1 MMKRLKCPKCSQE
14 FVMQTGCSCCAPT
27 PGPHFCPECGAVLRG
42 MDTPYFVTGGWDE
55 E

>member
-1 MMKRLKCPKCSQE
+1 MMERLQCTQCGRE
-14 FVMQTGCSCCAPT
+14 FILNTGCSCCAPP

-42 MDTPYFVTGGWDE
+42 TAPAYFFSGGMDE